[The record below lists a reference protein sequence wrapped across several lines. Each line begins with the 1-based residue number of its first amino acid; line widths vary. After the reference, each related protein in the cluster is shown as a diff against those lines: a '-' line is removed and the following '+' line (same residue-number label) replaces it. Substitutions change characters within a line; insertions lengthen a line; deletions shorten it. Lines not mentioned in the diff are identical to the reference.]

1 MKITLEA
8 AMDAFFDFMSEQVK
22 TINDA
27 LKRAGGLIAVGSLKN
42 NPENIVSMVKPWME
56 MSGFLKDG
64 MVDIDMLKA
73 GLENLF
79 ATEPKISYLGFGF
92 NSDDAANLVAKMM
105 SRATPPMTTTTTVT
119 TTEVEA

>member
-1 MKITLEA
+1 MKITLES
-8 AMDAFFDFMSEQVK
+8 AMDSFFDFMSEQVK

-27 LKRAGGLIAVGSLKN
+27 LKRAGGLIAVGSLKK
-42 NPENIVSMVKPWME
+42 NPENLVSMVKPWME

-64 MVDIDMLKA
+64 MVDVEMLKA

-92 NSDDAANLVAKMM
+92 NYDDAANLLTKMRAKA
-105 SRATPPMTTTTTVT
+105 SPTTTTTTTTT
-119 TTEVEA
+119 TTEVEE